1 MSSLTRLDK
10 TIWQKSGPPPK
21 NVAIP
26 NGNIS
31 RLVAAAVVDR
41 NLCKLLLTN
50 VPAALARGYD
60 NQPFDL
66 NQAEL
71 DLVMSVRSPASL
83 ADFAQQIIINY
94 NQR

>member
-1 MSSLTRLDK
+1 MSSLTRQDK

-21 NVAIP
+21 NIAIP

-41 NLCKLLLTN
+41 GLCDLLLTN
-50 VPAALARGYD
+50 VPAALARGYN
-60 NQPFDL
+60 NQPFNL

-71 DLVMSVRSPASL
+71 ELVMSVQSPASL

-94 NQR
+94 NQK